1 MVNLTVIMH
10 LKTYQKKVTL
20 LRPFQTCH
28 GCPLLPDES
37 PHQLEFY
44 FQLEFNVKKIFELL
58 CIS

>member
-20 LRPFQTCH
+20 LRPNQTCH

-37 PHQLEFY
+37 PHQLEFH
-44 FQLEFNVKKIFELL
+44 FQIELNVKQIF
-58 CIS
+58 

>member
-20 LRPFQTCH
+20 LRHNQTGH

-37 PHQLEFY
+37 PHQLEFRL
-44 FQLEFNVKKIFELL
+44 QIAFNVKQIF
-58 CIS
+58 